1 MPSRNENELKTKIEK
16 MKLLILDV
24 DGVLTD
30 GHIVYDSD
38 GRELKFFDA
47 QDGVGILMLLDV
59 GIKTIWVTIK
69 PSKAIARRAQELKI
83 VKCYEGVRPKTKIL
97 EEVLKEHTVTLEE
110 ICYVGDDLIDLGMM
124 KAVGF
129 PVAVANASQEIKDV
143 AVYVT
148 EKTGGRGAV
157 REITDL
163 ILKLKGQWEG
173 VLSGRFGQ

>member
-1 MPSRNENELKTKIEK
+1 MPQKNENELKEKIEK

-30 GHIVYDSD
+30 GHIVYDSE

-59 GIKTIWVTIK
+59 GIRTIWVTIK
-69 PSKAIARRAQELKI
+69 PSKAIARRAEDLKI
-83 VKCYEGVRPKTKIL
+83 EKCYEGVHPKTKIL
-97 EEVLKEHTVTLEE
+97 EEVLKEHPVTLEE

-124 KAVGF
+124 KTVGF
-129 PVAVANASQEIKDV
+129 PVAVANACQEIKDV

-163 ILKLKGQWEG
+163 ILKLKGEWEG
-173 VLSGRFGQ
+173 VLSARFGQ